1 MQALGQH
8 LGSRLF
14 RALVQ
19 VLNTLRFKR
28 IFGKDSPNRFKTRCK
43 ESLEAGSLTEALL
56 RCPAAQQVLV
66 QDAGEAKVGP

>member
-8 LGSRLF
+8 LAISAPDSF
-14 RALVQ
+14 V
-19 VLNTLRFKR
+19 NTLRFKR
-28 IFGKDSPNRFKTRCK
+28 IFGENSPNRFKIRCK
-43 ESLEAGSLTEALL
+43 ESPEAGSLTETLL